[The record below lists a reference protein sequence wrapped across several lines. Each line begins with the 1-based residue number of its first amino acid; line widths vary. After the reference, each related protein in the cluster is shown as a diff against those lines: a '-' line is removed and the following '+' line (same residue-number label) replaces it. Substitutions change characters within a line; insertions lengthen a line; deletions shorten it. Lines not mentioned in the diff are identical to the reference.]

1 MTFKSA
7 ILSVAL
13 LVPAIA
19 QAEFRQLPIV
29 YEVVGVAEN
38 DVLNVRAEPNANAYD
53 LGDLLPGQQ
62 AEVTAFDE
70 TGNWARVLWHGEDGW
85 VAARFL
91 QEITQYGDDFSGMPV
106 NLSCSGTEPFWYAEI
121 TPNNTFSFTEMGNET
136 VTMPILSSVMSR
148 NSLRANYAFETPRF
162 TGFVR
167 RAECSDGMS
176 DATYGWAL
184 DLLETGEETLWSGCC
199 STILP
204 VVDGG

>member
-1 MTFKSA
+1 MPFKPA
-7 ILSVAL
+7 ILCFVLFA
-13 LVPAIA
+13 PAIA
-19 QAEFRQLPIV
+19 QAEFRQFPIV

-38 DVLNVRAEPNANAYD
+38 DVLNVRAKPNANAYD
-53 LGDLLPGQQ
+53 LGDLSPGQQ

-85 VAARFL
+85 VATRFL
-91 QEITQYGDDFSGMPV
+91 QEVMQYGDDFSGMPV

-121 TPNNTFSFTEMGNET
+121 APDDIFSFAEMGNEPMALQIET
-136 VTMPILSSVMSR
+136 STMSR
-148 NSLRANYAFETPRF
+148 NSLRANYAFITPRF

-167 RAECSDGMS
+167 RAECNNGMS

-184 DLLETGEETLWSGCC
+184 DLLEIGKEALWSGCC